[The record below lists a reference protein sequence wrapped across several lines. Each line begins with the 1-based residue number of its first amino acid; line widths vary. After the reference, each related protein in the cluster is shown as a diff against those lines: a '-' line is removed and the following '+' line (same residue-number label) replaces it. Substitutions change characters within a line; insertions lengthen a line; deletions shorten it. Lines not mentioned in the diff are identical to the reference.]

1 MSVHVFSLTHALT
14 VIMVSM
20 ECVNIIL
27 IITGVCGNTI
37 TSTCSNDSQRRGHV
51 LLYTVCVIM
60 CFIL

>member
-27 IITGVCGNTI
+27 IITGVCGITI
-37 TSTCSNDSQRRGHV
+37 TSTCSNDSQRQDMFF
-51 LLYTVCVIM
+51 YTLCV
-60 CFIL
+60 